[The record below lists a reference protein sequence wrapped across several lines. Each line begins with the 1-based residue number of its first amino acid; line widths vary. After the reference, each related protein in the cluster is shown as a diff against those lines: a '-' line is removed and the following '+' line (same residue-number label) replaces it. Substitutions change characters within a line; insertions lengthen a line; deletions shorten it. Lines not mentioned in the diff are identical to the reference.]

1 MLEYIFSENFL
12 LSCITAALPIVFA
25 SFAALISNK
34 VRLLN
39 INIEGSMSVSAVTGA
54 LVSHFTNSWVVGLLA
69 ALIAGVC
76 MSMILYLAAMKLRTD
91 GTLSGIALN
100 TFATGMC
107 VFLLY
112 TVLGVKG
119 DSSGAPSAVIPSLRI
134 PYLSDIPLIG
144 KALFGQNL
152 LFYLA
157 IASLVFLTLLLN
169 RTKTGAYIKATGFN
183 EKAAAS
189 VGILTDAQKAKA
201 LVLCGLFCGMGGA
214 YLSMVSL
221 SYFSANMV
229 GGRGF
234 IGIAAEAMGAGI
246 PWLTALFAFLFGVV
260 DSFALGSQA
269 VLGAQYYELLNTLP
283 YVMTLIALIIYAAI
297 NKARAERNLRGRQNK
312 DTEETGKTDEKSL
325 AI

>member
-1 MLEYIFSENFL
+1 MLEFIFSETFL
-12 LSCITAALPIVFA
+12 LSCITAALPIIFA

-54 LVSHFTNSWVVGLLA
+54 LVSHFTGSWLVGLLA
-69 ALIAGVC
+69 AVAAGIC
-76 MSMILYLAAMKLRTD
+76 MSMILYAAAMKLKTD

-119 DSSGAPSAVIPSLRI
+119 DSSGAPSTVIPSLYI
-134 PYLSDIPLIG
+134 PYISDIPVIG

-157 IASLVFLTLLLN
+157 IASLIFLTLLLN

-189 VGILTDAQKAKA
+189 VGIRTEAQKIKA
-201 LVLCGLFCGMGGA
+201 LVICGVFCGMGGA

-246 PWLTALFAFLFGVV
+246 PWLTALFAFLFGMV

-283 YVMTLIALIIYAAI
+283 YVMTLVALIIYAAVS
-297 NKARAERNLRGRQNK
+297 KARAERSRCGKTNK
-312 DTEETGKTDEKSL
+312 GIRKTEKTDEKSL
-325 AI
+325 ET

>member
-1 MLEYIFSENFL
+1 MLEYIFSESFL
-12 LSCITAALPIVFA
+12 LSCITAALPIIFA
-25 SFAALISNK
+25 AFAALISNK

-54 LVSHFTNSWVVGLLA
+54 LVSHFSGSWFVGLLSAVA
-69 ALIAGVC
+69 AGIC
-76 MSMILYLAAMKLRTD
+76 MSMILYLASMKLRTD
-91 GTLSGIALN
+91 STLAGIALN

-119 DSSGAPSAVIPSLRI
+119 DSSGAPSVQIPSLYI
-134 PYLSDIPLIG
+134 PYISDIPVLG

-157 IASLVFLTLLLN
+157 IVCLVLLTILLN
-169 RTKTGAYIKATGFN
+169 RTKTGTYIKATGFN

-189 VGILTDAQKAKA
+189 VGIHVEAQKIKA
-201 LVLCGLFCGMGGA
+201 LVLCGIFCGMGGA

-221 SYFSANMV
+221 SYFSADMV

-269 VLGAQYYELLNTLP
+269 VLGAEYYELLNTLP
-283 YVMTLIALIIYAAI
+283 YLMTLIALIIYAAI
-297 NKARAERNLRGRQNK
+297 NKARAAREQRQPTDK
-312 DTEETGKTDEKSL
+312 SKQTEMTDEKSM
-325 AI
+325 AT

>member
-1 MLEYIFSENFL
+1 MLEFIFSENFL
-12 LSCITAALPIVFA
+12 LSCITAALPIIFA

-54 LVSHFTNSWVVGLLA
+54 LVSHFSGSWIVGLLA
-69 ALIAGVC
+69 AVAAGVC
-76 MSMILYLAAMKLRTD
+76 MSMILYLAAMKLKTD

-100 TFATGMC
+100 TFASGMC

-119 DSSGAPSAVIPSLRI
+119 DSSGAPSVVIPSLHI
-134 PYLSDIPLIG
+134 PYLSDIPVIG

-183 EKAAAS
+183 ETAASS
-189 VGILTDAQKAKA
+189 VGIRTEAQKIKA
-201 LVLCGLFCGMGGA
+201 LVLCGVFCGMGGA

-246 PWLTALFAFLFGVV
+246 PWLTALFAFLFGMV

-269 VLGAQYYELLNTLP
+269 VLGAEYYELLNTLP
-283 YVMTLIALIIYAAI
+283 YVMTLIALIVYAVI
-297 NKARAERNLRGRQNK
+297 SKRREEKRKQGGTKTEREK
-312 DTEETGKTDEKSL
+312 IDEKGL
-325 AI
+325 GN